1 MAQPFGLIFELD
13 ETHSISF
20 LSRKATKLG
29 GDSEE
34 TVKTKALCHSRCG
47 TIKIPPCSNA
57 SPEMVKSPYE
67 CNTFMFVV
75 NRSYQFSCAELSF
88 VSYKI
93 RECDTGPRG
102 LRSQSNLYDKE
113 GVLENILYPYPLV

>member
-20 LSRKATKLG
+20 LSRKARNWAVIRRKL
-29 GDSEE
+29 
-34 TVKTKALCHSRCG
+34 KTEALCHSRCG

-57 SPEMVKSPYE
+57 SPEMVTSPYE

-75 NRSYQFSCAELSF
+75 NRSYQFSGAELSF
-88 VSYKI
+88 VSYII

-102 LRSQSNLYDKE
+102 FKSQSNLYDKE